1 MQDHVYKGIWI
12 DHGEPIFSRWKWTL
26 TNSEGICILALF
38 TTLLTCTQ
46 GQAWIILRR
55 LAHRWLY
62 QAAAPPGENRRTNPS
77 QGDATLDLVQFIG
90 WKANELVI
98 RRVGGRV
105 IHQARNLSS
114 HPIFGTVA
122 LFNAFT
128 FIAMGVAIPYLLSEG
143 GMSAPMVR
151 SKGGPNCRYGGLG
164 TYSIRTWDAIQQSA
178 IESDLI
184 GRLCWEAP
192 GRAYCPAFALPW
204 KMSSNGVDASFSSK
218 CPFQESVCTGGE
230 GQSLLVMRTGVT
242 ARHLGINTAHRG
254 ISMNQGLECAP
265 VHLGRFLHH
274 RPGSGTIISVAPT
287 DGNGMKEEENSAT
300 THMLLN
306 SRNDPRTSHQHE
318 PRGPRDMTI
327 LPHKAIQQVHNEGD
341 TNAHLLHPDLQ
352 KHDAEAFLV
361 VYRAGPTPYDYP
373 VDDALFNASFKW
385 NGNYYADREATAI
398 GCAERFQFCASRAA
412 DGQQSECTS
421 WGPRQPAVLSLTRY
435 LNAINTPNSDGFV
448 SEVVYLYE
456 AMAAWQSIYR
466 YLTHR
471 TYVMKQVPLRTLF
484 DVVQHGYYP
493 ELLRVTTWQT
503 EVAQWFRQSN
513 LDAMLLARNGI
524 WLNWFPFNSTLAG
537 NMSLEKEKVFL
548 CDRILFH
555 DVDHVN
561 VNVIGLGA
569 ALMALAVV
577 WILSPI

>member
-204 KMSSNGVDASFSSK
+204 KMSSHGVDASFSSK
-218 CPFQESVCTGGE
+218 CPFQESVCTGGGRPITSRDAYWRDRSPPRHQHSPPWHLDE
-230 GQSLLVMRTGVT
+230 PRVRVCSCSLGSVPSPSTRLRDDYLSCPDRWK
-242 ARHLGINTAHRG
+242 RHERG
-254 ISMNQGLECAP
+254 GKQRDYSYATQLSERPKDIS
-265 VHLGRFLHH
+265 
-274 RPGSGTIISVAPT
+274 PT
-287 DGNGMKEEENSAT
+287 
-300 THMLLN
+300 
-306 SRNDPRTSHQHE
+306 RTS
-318 PRGPRDMTI
+318 R
-327 LPHKAIQQVHNEGD
+327 
-341 TNAHLLHPDLQ
+341 
-352 KHDAEAFLV
+352 
-361 VYRAGPTPYDYP
+361 TP
-373 VDDALFNASFKW
+373 
-385 NGNYYADREATAI
+385 
-398 GCAERFQFCASRAA
+398 
-412 DGQQSECTS
+412 
-421 WGPRQPAVLSLTRY
+421 
-435 LNAINTPNSDGFV
+435 
-448 SEVVYLYE
+448 
-456 AMAAWQSIYR
+456 
-466 YLTHR
+466 
-471 TYVMKQVPLRTLF
+471 
-484 DVVQHGYYP
+484 
-493 ELLRVTTWQT
+493 
-503 EVAQWFRQSN
+503 
-513 LDAMLLARNGI
+513 
-524 WLNWFPFNSTLAG
+524 
-537 NMSLEKEKVFL
+537 
-548 CDRILFH
+548 
-555 DVDHVN
+555 
-561 VNVIGLGA
+561 
-569 ALMALAVV
+569 
-577 WILSPI
+577 